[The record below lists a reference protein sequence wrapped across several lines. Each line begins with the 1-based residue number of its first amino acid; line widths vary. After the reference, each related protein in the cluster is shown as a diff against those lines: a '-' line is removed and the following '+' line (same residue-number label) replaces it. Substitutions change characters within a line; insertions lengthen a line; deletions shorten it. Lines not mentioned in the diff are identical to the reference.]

1 MAGSPLL
8 PEHLADVA
16 RVRGADG
23 GHLPESTLPVGVLLL
38 EDVVQERLAAADL
51 AGARDVEP
59 LLRTA
64 VRLHLRHGYDSVCST
79 SVSIGGSSV
88 SMTGSAGAS
97 SPAAF
102 AAALAASACARLS
115 GASTI
120 VMLRP
125 SRRGDA
131 STLARCLVASATP
144 SRIFIPSS
152 GWATSRPRNM
162 IVSFTLWPSAR
173 KCSTF
178 LVLVSKSPLPIL
190 TRYFISLMEI
200 WVVLRRD
207 SFCFWAAS
215 YLNLP

>member
-1 MAGSPLL
+1 MSAPLSL
-8 PEHLADVA
+8 SEHLADVLGV
-16 RVRGADG
+16 RVADD
-23 GHLPESTLPVGVLLL
+23 GHLPETTLPIGALLL
-38 EDVVQERLAAADL
+38 EDVVQERLAPADL
-51 AGARDVEP
+51 AGARDLEP

-64 VRLHLRHGYDSVCST
+64 VRLHLRHGYDSVCS
-79 SVSIGGSSV
+79 VVSSV
-88 SMTGSAGAS
+88 GGAAGAS
-97 SPAAF
+97 AATSGSGSPFSAALAT
-102 AAALAASACARLS
+102 AAARAASACARLS

-178 LVLVSKSPLPIL
+178 LVLVSKSPLPIF

-207 SFCFWAAS
+207 SFC
-215 YLNLP
+215 